1 VSKEINLL
9 LPINGTVASLSEVND
24 YLFNKKIMGDGAAI
38 KPNDNYLYAP
48 VDGEIVLVY
57 DAKHAVAI
65 KTKDGLQILIHVG
78 IDTVKLDGKGF
89 ASYVNVGDMVSAGDK
104 LLYFDREYIEK
115 QASTITPIVV
125 TNSEL
130 VEVIDTNYK
139 ATKVGSHFMTII
151 LK

>member
-1 VSKEINLL
+1 MSKEINLL

>member
-1 VSKEINLL
+1 MSKEINLL
-9 LPINGTVASLSEVND
+9 LPINGVVASLSEVND

-89 ASYVNVGDMVSAGDK
+89 AAYVNVGDMVKAGDK

-130 VEVIDTNYK
+130 VEVIDTDYK
-139 ATKVGSHFMTII
+139 ATKVGSHFMTIT